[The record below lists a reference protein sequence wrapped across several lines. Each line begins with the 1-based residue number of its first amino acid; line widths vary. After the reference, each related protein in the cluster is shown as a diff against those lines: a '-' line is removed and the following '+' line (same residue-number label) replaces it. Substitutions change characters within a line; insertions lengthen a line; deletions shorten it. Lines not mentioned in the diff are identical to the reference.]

1 MTGHFYPANTSQAS
15 KKFPGCP
22 LKITVAVL
30 TGQFLSGKLVFAKQK
45 RASHQQAHA
54 LIRSI
59 YALSPLKWAGYVLS
73 TLSDIHCKCLIS
85 RNLACI
91 GMTNHK
97 LIDFCSAC
105 HVT

>member
-45 RASHQQAHA
+45 RASHRLVFSGKFIGQ
-54 LIRSI
+54 
-59 YALSPLKWAGYVLS
+59 PLFAGQKV
-73 TLSDIHCKCLIS
+73 
-85 RNLACI
+85 
-91 GMTNHK
+91 
-97 LIDFCSAC
+97 
-105 HVT
+105 